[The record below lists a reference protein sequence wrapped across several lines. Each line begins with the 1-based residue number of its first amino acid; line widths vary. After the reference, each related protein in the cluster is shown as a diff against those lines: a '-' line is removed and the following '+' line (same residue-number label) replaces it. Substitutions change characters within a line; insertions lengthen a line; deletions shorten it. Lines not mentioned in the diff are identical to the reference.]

1 MFQIGMEDPVKA
13 MLAYAAAVAEPLKF
27 EVRSPDGERREVVIN
42 SSHAIIGRGPGSDI
56 RLPEQTVSFRH
67 AYLQAIGPRMAC
79 IDLMSVGG
87 IQVSGP
93 PYRGWL
99 TPDHVLRIGSSEI
112 QLLGDHWAE
121 DDETLKPP
129 LEFRPRQEFRP
140 EYGQLPVVNL
150 ELMNTQHQGMKWP
163 INRVVTLIGRDE
175 RCRITVADDRLS
187 RVQCA
192 LLLLPSGLW
201 CVDLLGK
208 GGILFNGE
216 PASCGMLSTGTV
228 LTIGPYQL
236 MAHYPEV
243 AHQQASMFP
252 AGGSNGNSEFLTRTN
267 RIFQTESYHDTLIV
281 NVLPEIQTF
290 YYQDVHIEAN
300 RVNDLIAQRGY
311 NHVVIDFSRVDEV
324 GHVVLEGVMGICRS
338 VPGNSVLCNATPNV
352 YHGVQAHPVGR
363 LFHHYACRSDALQA
377 VYLQV

>member
-1 MFQIGMEDPVKA
+1 MFQIGMEDSVKA
-13 MLAYAAAVAEPLKF
+13 MLAYAAAVVEPLRF
-27 EVRSPDGERREVVIN
+27 EVRSPEGELTEVAVP
-42 SSHAIIGRGPGSDI
+42 SSYAIIGRGPGSDL
-56 RLPEQTVSFRH
+56 RLSEQTVSFRH
-67 AYLQAIGPRMAC
+67 AYLQAIGPRLAC

-87 IQVSGP
+87 IRVSGP
-93 PYRGWL
+93 PYRGWI
-99 TPDHVLRIGSSEI
+99 TPEHTLHIGSSEI

-129 LEFRPRQEFRP
+129 LEFRPRHDQRQ
-140 EYGQLPVVNL
+140 EYGQLPVVDL
-150 ELMNTQHQGMKWP
+150 ELLNTPHQGMKWP

-216 PASCGMLSTGTV
+216 PSSCGMISAGTV

-236 MAHYPEV
+236 TAHYPEL
-243 AHQQASMFP
+243 AQQAAASS
-252 AGGSNGNSEFLTRTN
+252 AGVANNHSEFLTRTN

-281 NVLPEIQTF
+281 NVQPEIQTF

-300 RVNDLIAQRGY
+300 RVNDLIALRGF
-311 NHVVIDFSRVDEV
+311 NHVVIDFASTEDV

-338 VPGNSVLCNATPNV
+338 VPGNSALCNANPTV
-352 YHGVQAHPVGR
+352 YHGVKAHPVGR
-363 LFHHYACRSDALQA
+363 LFHHYSCRNDALQA